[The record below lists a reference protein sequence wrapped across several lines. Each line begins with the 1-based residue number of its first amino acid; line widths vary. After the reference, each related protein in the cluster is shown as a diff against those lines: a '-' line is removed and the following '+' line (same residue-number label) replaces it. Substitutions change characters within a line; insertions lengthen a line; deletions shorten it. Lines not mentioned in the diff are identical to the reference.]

1 MIVQMSSVKVG
12 GHCTFKP
19 ICEKALRKLAADLI
33 HLVGRGF
40 TGRKTLNNMIGQNV
54 AVFYRLA
61 PALFGF
67 HHNFI
72 GVLRYAVK
80 SAYI

>member
-1 MIVQMSSVKVG
+1 MPSIKMSADR
-12 GHCTFKP
+12 TFKP
-19 ICEKALRKLAADLI
+19 IFEKALRKFAADLM
-33 HLVGRGF
+33 HLVGSGF
-40 TGRKTLNNMIGQNV
+40 TGAKTLNNMIGQDV
-54 AVFYRLA
+54 AVFYWFT
-61 PALFGF
+61 PAYLGF

>member
-1 MIVQMSSVKVG
+1 MPSIKMSADR
-12 GHCTFKP
+12 TFKP
-19 ICEKALRKLAADLI
+19 IREKALRKFAADLM
-33 HLVGRGF
+33 HLVGSGF
-40 TGRKTLNNMIGQNV
+40 TGAKTLNNMIGQNV

>member
-1 MIVQMSSVKVG
+1 MPSIKMSADR
-12 GHCTFKP
+12 TFKP
-19 ICEKALRKLAADLI
+19 ISEKAPHKLTADLMY
-33 HLVGRGF
+33 LVGRGF

-67 HHNFI
+67 HHNFMS
-72 GVLRYAVK
+72 VLWYAVK